1 MKTILFITLILV
13 YSVANCMTYYVS
25 PDGIDHAN
33 YGTIEKP
40 FKSIQFGVNQLSFGD
55 TLIIRSGRY
64 EESIKI
70 PQLTQNSDKTRTKI
84 KNFENETVIIDG
96 SDPLKPS
103 WRKQGGNIYSAK
115 INNDIWQFFANN
127 EMQTSARWP
136 NAKAW
141 SAEMWDKDTSSIQQ
155 SKDSSDGLFI
165 DAEGGEELRKVNKS
179 FKDAIAVMNVGSWLS
194 FARRITA
201 HEPKSSSFSYDKIGN
216 RYHHKIANGSAFIE
230 ASPACL
236 DYPGEWFFD
245 KDTKILSWI
254 PPQKKHPSKFN
265 IRGKTRVYGLTA
277 NDTHNVHI
285 QGLKFY
291 ACTFK
296 IMDCNNIIIENCDFL
311 FPSYSK
317 RMLKV
322 IDKPQPTTFYGNN
335 NALKNCTFKYA
346 DGTGLDFSGENGL
359 IENCL
364 FSQIDYGCV
373 GGLHDCMVNVRN
385 TKNLIFRQNTLNT
398 GGNSVGVKG
407 GSNGL
412 FELNRVTNQGLMQHD
427 GAAIQVDYDRT
438 NGTIMQKNWI
448 HDHIKFALRFDTP
461 WLDATLYGTNG
472 ILRKN
477 VIWNAKPIVP
487 KGDAHFIYN
496 NTAFSNDIV
505 DIAIFSDKKH
515 GGINEKTV
523 TKNNAVNQ
531 LSGARSSLASVPGIT
546 FSNYV
551 AKAGKPHNE
560 LSSYLV
566 DPNQLDF
573 RPKKNSPL
581 IDAGTTNLINSEYHG
596 LAPDIGAYEYGDT
609 NYWMAGY
616 KLAHA
621 SVPIPK
627 SNSTNQSIDRELIF
641 QQGYKAVRNEI
652 FFGTKTSNMKKITS
666 TDASHNIIKLS
677 DFNITLKKASKY
689 YWQVNTI
696 RKNGQ
701 YITGPI
707 WNYTTESF

>member
-1 MKTILFITLILV
+1 M
-13 YSVANCMTYYVS
+13 
-25 PDGIDHAN
+25 
-33 YGTIEKP
+33 
-40 FKSIQFGVNQLSFGD
+40 
-55 TLIIRSGRY
+55 
-64 EESIKI
+64 
-70 PQLTQNSDKTRTKI
+70 
-84 KNFENETVIIDG
+84 
-96 SDPLKPS
+96 
-103 WRKQGGNIYSAK
+103 
-115 INNDIWQFFANN
+115 
-127 EMQTSARWP
+127 
-136 NAKAW
+136 
-141 SAEMWDKDTSSIQQ
+141 
-155 SKDSSDGLFI
+155 
-165 DAEGGEELRKVNKS
+165 
-179 FKDAIAVMNVGSWLS
+179 
-194 FARRITA
+194 
-201 HEPKSSSFSYDKIGN
+201 
-216 RYHHKIANGSAFIE
+216 
-230 ASPACL
+230 
-236 DYPGEWFFD
+236 
-245 KDTKILSWI
+245 
-254 PPQKKHPSKFN
+254 
-265 IRGKTRVYGLTA
+265 
-277 NDTHNVHI
+277 
-285 QGLKFY
+285 
-291 ACTFK
+291 
-296 IMDCNNIIIENCDFL
+296 
-311 FPSYSK
+311 
-317 RMLKV
+317 
-322 IDKPQPTTFYGNN
+322 
-335 NALKNCTFKYA
+335 
-346 DGTGLDFSGENGL
+346 
-359 IENCL
+359 
-364 FSQIDYGCV
+364 
-373 GGLHDCMVNVRN
+373 
-385 TKNLIFRQNTLNT
+385 
-398 GGNSVGVKG
+398 
-407 GSNGL
+407 
-412 FELNRVTNQGLMQHD
+412 
-427 GAAIQVDYDRT
+427 
-438 NGTIMQKNWI
+438 
-448 HDHIKFALRFDTP
+448 
-461 WLDATLYGTNG
+461 
-472 ILRKN
+472 RKN

-531 LSGARSSLASVPGIT
+531 LSGARSSLSSVPGIT

-677 DFNITLKKASKY
+677 DFNITLKKASQY